1 MASFILRR
9 LLYTLITLIGIS
21 IISWVII
28 TQAPGSPVALTMDP
42 KVSPKIIEQME
53 KNYDLDKPVYQQ
65 YFLWLQRLFTGKL
78 YSFKDGRPVMEK
90 IGERIWNTLLLNLVA
105 MLIIFSLAIPL
116 GVFSARRQYTFLDN
130 LGTFGAYLGISIPSF
145 WLAYLLILGT
155 VKLFGYPVL
164 GMRSFVTEDFTTPE
178 IILDRLWHLMLPSII
193 LAIGGIAALSRYTRS
208 SMLEVIRQDY
218 VRTAKAK
225 GLPEETVYYK
235 HALRNALLPIITL
248 FGFLIPGLIGG
259 SIIMET
265 VFAWPGIGRLA
276 YQAVLARDY
285 PVVMTI
291 NTITAVLVLIGN
303 FVADILYGIVR
314 SPNSIWIN
322 KWKSQISSTK

>member
-1 MASFILRR
+1 MTSFILRR
-9 LLYTLITLIGIS
+9 LLHMCITLVGIS
-21 IISWVII
+21 IISWIII
-28 TQAPGSPVALTMDP
+28 TQAPGSPIALTMDP

-65 YFLWLQRLFTGKL
+65 YFLWIKKLFTGKL

-105 MLIIFSLAIPL
+105 TLIIFSLAIPL
-116 GVFSARRQYTFLDN
+116 GIFSAKRQYTFLDH
-130 LGTFGAYLGISIPSF
+130 LGTFGAFLGLSIPGF
-145 WLAYLLILGT
+145 WLAYLIILGT
-155 VKLFGYPVL
+155 VELFGYPVL
-164 GMRSFVTEDFTTPE
+164 GMRSFVTEGFGMAE
-178 IILDRLWHLMLPSII
+178 IVLDRIWHLMLPALIM
-193 LAIGGIAALSRYTRS
+193 AIHGIAGLSRYTRS

-218 VRTAKAK
+218 IRTAKAK
-225 GLPEETVYYK
+225 GVPEETVYYK
-235 HALRNALLPIITL
+235 HGLKNALLPIITL

-259 SIIMET
+259 SIIMES

-291 NTITAVLVLIGN
+291 LTISAVLTLIGN
-303 FVADILYGIVR
+303 FIADILYGIADPR
-314 SPNSIWIN
+314 IRY
-322 KWKSQISSTK
+322 Q

>member
-1 MASFILRR
+1 MARYLIRR
-9 LLYTLITLIGIS
+9 LLYTFITLVGIS
-21 IISWVII
+21 VISWVII
-28 TQAPGSPVALTMDP
+28 TQAPGSPIAITLDP
-42 KVSPKIIEQME
+42 KVSPKIVEQME
-53 KNYDLDKPVYQQ
+53 KNYDLDKPIYQQ
-65 YFLWLQRLFTGKL
+65 YFLWLKRLFTGNL
-78 YSFKDGRPVMEK
+78 YSFKDGRPVLDK
-90 IGERIWNTLLLNLVA
+90 IGERIWNTLLLNFVSI
-105 MLIIFSLAIPL
+105 LIIFSLAIPL
-116 GVFSARRQYTFLDN
+116 GIFSARRQYTFLDN
-130 LGTFGAYLGISIPSF
+130 LGTFGAYLGISIPGF

-164 GMRSFVTEDFTTPE
+164 GMRSFVTEDLSSLE
-178 IILDRLWHLMLPSII
+178 IVMDRLWHLMLPSII

-235 HALRNALLPIITL
+235 HALRNALLPIVTL

-291 NTITAVLVLIGN
+291 NTISAVLVLIGN
-303 FVADILYGIVR
+303 FIADMLYAIVDPR
-314 SPNSIWIN
+314 IRY
-322 KWKSQISSTK
+322 Q

>member
-1 MASFILRR
+1 MGSYLFRR
-9 LLYTLITLIGIS
+9 LLYTLITLFGIS
-21 IISWVII
+21 VISWVII
-28 TQAPGSPVALTMDP
+28 TQAPGSPIALTLDP

-53 KNYDLDKPVYQQ
+53 KNYDLDKPVTQQ
-65 YFLWLQRLFTGKL
+65 YFLWLKRLFTGNL
-78 YSFKDGRPVMEK
+78 YSFKDGRPVLDK
-90 IGERIWNTLLLNLVA
+90 IGERIWNTLLLNLIAV
-105 MLIIFSLAIPL
+105 LIIFSLAIPL
-116 GVFSARRQYTFLDN
+116 GIFSAKRQYTFMDN

-164 GMRSFVTEDFTTPE
+164 GMRSFVTEEFTGFEPVM
-178 IILDRLWHLMLPSII
+178 DRLWHLLLPSII

-218 VRTAKAK
+218 IRTAKAK

-259 SIIMET
+259 SIIIET

-276 YQAVLARDY
+276 YQAVLSRDY

-303 FVADILYGIVR
+303 FVADLLYGIADPR
-314 SPNSIWIN
+314 IRY
-322 KWKSQISSTK
+322 Q

>member
-1 MASFILRR
+1 MVQYFFRR
-9 LLYTLITLIGIS
+9 LIYTLITLIGIS

-28 TQAPGSPVALTMDP
+28 IQAPGSPIALTMDP

-53 KNYDLDKPVYQQ
+53 KNYDLDKPIYQQ
-65 YFLWLQRLFTGKL
+65 YFLWLKRLFSGKL

-105 MLIIFSLAIPL
+105 IIIIFSLAIPL
-116 GVFSARRQYTFLDN
+116 GVFSAKRQYTLLDH
-130 LGTFGAYLGISIPSF
+130 LGTFGAFLGLSIPGF
-145 WLAYLLILGT
+145 WLAYLIILGT
-155 VKLFGYPVL
+155 VELFGYPVL
-164 GMRSFVTEDFTTPE
+164 GIRSFVTEGFNMPE
-178 IILDRLWHLMLPSII
+178 IVLDRVWHLMLPALIM
-193 LAIGGIAALSRYTRS
+193 AIHGIAGLSRYTRS

-303 FVADILYGIVR
+303 FVADILYGIADPR
-314 SPNSIWIN
+314 IRYG
-322 KWKSQISSTK
+322 

>member
-1 MASFILRR
+1 MARYLIRR
-9 LLYTLITLIGIS
+9 LFYTFITLVGIS
-21 IISWVII
+21 VISWIII
-28 TQAPGSPVALTMDP
+28 TQAPGSPIAITLDP
-42 KVSPKIIEQME
+42 KVSPKIVEQME
-53 KNYDLDKPVYQQ
+53 KNYDLDKPIYQQ
-65 YFLWLQRLFTGKL
+65 YFLWLKRLFTGNL
-78 YSFKDGRPVMEK
+78 YSFKDGRPVLDK
-90 IGERIWNTLLLNLVA
+90 IGERIWNTLLLNFVSI
-105 MLIIFSLAIPL
+105 LIIFSLAIPL
-116 GVFSARRQYTFLDN
+116 GIFSARRQYTFLDN
-130 LGTFGAYLGISIPSF
+130 LGTFGAYLGISIPGF

-164 GMRSFVTEDFTTPE
+164 GMRSFVTEDLTSLE
-178 IILDRLWHLMLPSII
+178 IVMDRLWHLMLPSII

-235 HALRNALLPIITL
+235 HALRNALLPIVTL

-291 NTITAVLVLIGN
+291 NTISAVLVLIGN
-303 FVADILYGIVR
+303 FIADMLYAIVDPR
-314 SPNSIWIN
+314 IRY
-322 KWKSQISSTK
+322 Q

>member
-1 MASFILRR
+1 MVQYLFRR

-21 IISWVII
+21 ILSWVII
-28 TQAPGSPVALTMDP
+28 TQAPGSPIALTMDP

-53 KNYDLDKPVYQQ
+53 KNYDLDKPIYQQ
-65 YFLWLQRLFTGKL
+65 YFLWIKKLFTGKL

-105 MLIIFSLAIPL
+105 TIIIFSLAIPL
-116 GVFSARRQYTFLDN
+116 GVFSAKRQYTFLDH
-130 LGTFGAYLGISIPSF
+130 LGTFGAFLGLSIPGF
-145 WLAYLLILGT
+145 WLAYLIILGT
-155 VKLFGYPVL
+155 VELFGYPVL
-164 GMRSFVTEDFTTPE
+164 GMRSFVTEGFSMTE
-178 IILDRLWHLMLPSII
+178 IVLDRIWHLMLPALIM
-193 LAIGGIAALSRYTRS
+193 AIHGIAGLSRYTRS

-218 VRTAKAK
+218 IRTAKAK
-225 GLPEETVYYK
+225 GVPEETVYYK
-235 HALRNALLPIITL
+235 HGLKNALLPIITL

-259 SIIMET
+259 SIIMES

-291 NTITAVLVLIGN
+291 LTISAVLTLIGN
-303 FVADILYGIVR
+303 FIADILYGIADPR
-314 SPNSIWIN
+314 IRY
-322 KWKSQISSTK
+322 Q

>member
-1 MASFILRR
+1 MASYLIRR
-9 LLYTLITLIGIS
+9 LLITLITLIGIS
-21 IISWVII
+21 LLSWVVIL
-28 TQAPGSPVALTMDP
+28 QAPGSPVALTMDP

-65 YFLWLQRLFTGKL
+65 YFLWLQRLLTGKL

-105 MLIIFSLAIPL
+105 LLIIFSLAIPL
-116 GVFSARRQYTFLDN
+116 GVFSAKRQYTLLDH
-130 LGTFGAYLGISIPSF
+130 LGTFGAYLGISAPSF

-155 VKLFGYPVL
+155 VNLFGYPVL
-164 GMRSFVTEDFTTPE
+164 GMRSFVTEGFTTPE
-178 IILDRLWHLMLPSII
+178 LIMDRLWHLMLPSII

-218 VRTAKAK
+218 IRTAKAK
-225 GLPEETVYYK
+225 GVPEETVYYK
-235 HALRNALLPIITL
+235 HGLRNALLPIITL

-259 SIIMET
+259 SLFMET

-303 FVADILYGIVR
+303 FVADILYAVADPRIR
-314 SPNSIWIN
+314 Y
-322 KWKSQISSTK
+322 Q

>member
-1 MASFILRR
+1 MSHHRLPP
-9 LLYTLITLIGIS
+9 LLYTLITLFGIS
-21 IISWVII
+21 VISWVII
-28 TQAPGSPVALTMDP
+28 TQAPGSPIALTLDP

-53 KNYDLDKPVYQQ
+53 KNYDLDKPVTQQ
-65 YFLWLQRLFTGKL
+65 YFLWLKRLFTGNL
-78 YSFKDGRPVMEK
+78 YSFKDGRPVLDK
-90 IGERIWNTLLLNLVA
+90 IGERIWNTLLLNLIAV
-105 MLIIFSLAIPL
+105 LIIFSLAIPL
-116 GVFSARRQYTFLDN
+116 GIFSAKRQYTFMDN

-164 GMRSFVTEDFTTPE
+164 GMRSFVTEGFTGFE
-178 IILDRLWHLMLPSII
+178 SVMDRLWHLLLPSII

-218 VRTAKAK
+218 IRTAKAK

-259 SIIMET
+259 SIIIET

-276 YQAVLARDY
+276 YQAVLSRDY

-303 FVADILYGIVR
+303 FVADLLYGIADPR
-314 SPNSIWIN
+314 IRY
-322 KWKSQISSTK
+322 Q

>member
-1 MASFILRR
+1 MGSYIIHR
-9 LLYTLITLIGIS
+9 LFYTLITLIGIS

-28 TQAPGSPVALTMDP
+28 TQAPGSPIALTMDP
-42 KVSPKIIEQME
+42 KVSPKIIAQME
-53 KNYDLDKPVYQQ
+53 KNYDLDKPIYQQ
-65 YFLWLQRLFTGKL
+65 YFLWLERLFNGKL
-78 YSFKDGRPVMEK
+78 YSFKDGRHVMQK
-90 IGERIWNTLLLNLVA
+90 IAERIWNTLLLNLVA
-105 MLIIFSLAIPL
+105 MLIIFSLALPL
-116 GVFSARRQYTFLDN
+116 GVFSARRQYTFFDN

-145 WLAYLLILGT
+145 WLAYLLILTT

-164 GMRSFVTEDFTTPE
+164 GMRSFVTEGFTEPE
-178 IILDRLWHLMLPSII
+178 LIMDRLWHLMLPSII

-235 HALRNALLPIITL
+235 HALRNALLPVVTL
-248 FGFLIPGLIGG
+248 FGFIIPGLIGG

-291 NTITAVLVLIGN
+291 NTITAILVLIGN
-303 FVADILYGIVR
+303 FIADILYGIVDPR
-314 SPNSIWIN
+314 IRYG
-322 KWKSQISSTK
+322 

>member
-1 MASFILRR
+1 MAQYLLRR
-9 LLYTLITLIGIS
+9 LLYTFITLVGIS
-21 IISWVII
+21 VISWVII
-28 TQAPGSPVALTMDP
+28 TQAPGSPIAITLDP
-42 KVSPKIIEQME
+42 KVSPKIVEQME
-53 KNYDLDKPVYQQ
+53 KNYDLDKPIYQQ
-65 YFLWLQRLFTGKL
+65 YFLWLKRLFTGNL
-78 YSFKDGRPVMEK
+78 YSFKDGRPVLDK
-90 IGERIWNTLLLNLVA
+90 IGERIWNTLLLNFVSI
-105 MLIIFSLAIPL
+105 LIIFSLAIPL
-116 GVFSARRQYTFLDN
+116 GIFSARRQYTFLDN
-130 LGTFGAYLGISIPSF
+130 LGTFGAYLGISIPGF

-164 GMRSFVTEDFTTPE
+164 GMRSFVTEDLTSLE
-178 IILDRLWHLMLPSII
+178 IVMDRLWHLMLPSII

-235 HALRNALLPIITL
+235 HALRNALLPIVTL

-291 NTITAVLVLIGN
+291 NTISAVLVLIGN
-303 FVADILYGIVR
+303 FIADMLYAIVDPR
-314 SPNSIWIN
+314 IRY
-322 KWKSQISSTK
+322 Q

>member
-1 MASFILRR
+1 MASYLVRR

-28 TQAPGSPVALTMDP
+28 TQAPGSPIALTMDP

-90 IGERIWNTLLLNLVA
+90 IAERIWNTIFLNVIAL
-105 MLIIFSLAIPL
+105 LIIFSLAIPL
-116 GVFSARRQYTFLDN
+116 GVFSAKRQYSFLDN
-130 LGTFGAYLGISIPSF
+130 LGTFGAYLGISTPSF

-155 VKLFGYPVL
+155 VLVFGYPVL
-164 GMRSFVTEDFTTPE
+164 GMRSFVTQDFSTGE
-178 IILDRLWHLMLPSII
+178 IVMDRIWHLMLPSIL
-193 LAIGGIAALSRYTRS
+193 LAIQGIAGLSRYTRS

-218 VRTAKAK
+218 IRTAKAK
-225 GLPEETVYYK
+225 GIPEETVYYK
-235 HALRNALLPIITL
+235 HGLRNALLPIITI
-248 FGFLIPGLIGG
+248 FGLLIPDLIGG
-259 SIIMET
+259 SIIIET
-265 VFAWPGIGRLA
+265 VFAWPGIGRLSF
-276 YQAVLARDY
+276 QAVLARDY

-291 NTITAVLVLIGN
+291 LTISAVLTLLGNLI
-303 FVADILYGIVR
+303 ADILYGIADPR
-314 SPNSIWIN
+314 IRYG
-322 KWKSQISSTK
+322 

>member
-1 MASFILRR
+1 MTQFVLRR

-21 IISWVII
+21 ILSWVII
-28 TQAPGSPVALTMDP
+28 TQAPGSPIALTLDP

-53 KNYDLDKPVYQQ
+53 KNYDLDKPIYQQ
-65 YFLWLQRLFTGKL
+65 YFLWLKRLFTGNL
-78 YSFKDGRPVMEK
+78 YSFKDGRPVMGK

-116 GVFSARRQYTFLDN
+116 GIFSAKRQYSFLDH
-130 LGTFGAYLGISIPSF
+130 LGTLGAYLGISIPSF

-164 GMRSFVTEDFTTPE
+164 GMRSFVTEDFTGVE

-265 VFAWPGIGRLA
+265 VFSWPGIGRLA

-303 FVADILYGIVR
+303 FVADILYGIADPR
-314 SPNSIWIN
+314 IRYG
-322 KWKSQISSTK
+322 

>member
-1 MASFILRR
+1 MGSYIVRR
-9 LLYTLITLIGIS
+9 LFYTLITLIGIS
-21 IISWVII
+21 ILSWVII
-28 TQAPGSPVALTMDP
+28 TQAPGSPIALTMDP
-42 KVSPKIIEQME
+42 KVSPKIIEQMM

-65 YFLWLQRLFTGKL
+65 YFLWLQRLFTGRL

-116 GVFSARRQYTFLDN
+116 GVFSAERQYTFLDH

-164 GMRSFVTEDFTTPE
+164 GMRSFVTEGFTMLD
-178 IILDRLWHLMLPSII
+178 IVMDRLWHLMLPSIL
-193 LAIGGIAALSRYTRS
+193 LAIGGIAGLSRYTRS

-235 HALRNALLPIITL
+235 HALRNALLPIITI

-259 SIIMET
+259 SIIMES

-303 FVADILYGIVR
+303 FAADILYGVADPRIR
-314 SPNSIWIN
+314 Y
-322 KWKSQISSTK
+322 Q